1 MKRILVIALALIMTF
16 TFTVPFA
23 LMADAEQPAYAFYDF
38 DSYKDLIQGLTDSS
52 SVSFSTLMTDCTTVC
67 KDTLT
72 AFAKGEIKI
81 RIPTINGEPAPLRN
95 KDGFSSIT
103 FFASE
108 LYNLPWTWYD
118 CKVGEYDLRINIS
131 YLDAL
136 DNEQLREAVSYTDV
150 LDIIAPDAPS
160 PSNYQDYESYKSIY
174 EKDMT
179 LYNGKTVKAMIC
191 ELKESSN
198 VHVMIHIDGV
208 LMILYGDNSL
218 LADSFFESLDL
229 VAAED
234 AIKGDVNMDGGF
246 DSLDYVLLK
255 RVYFGTYPEEKLN
268 CTRGDLN
275 GNGQIDSMDYVLL
288 KRAYF
293 GTYEIK

>member
-1 MKRILVIALALIMTF
+1 
-16 TFTVPFA
+16 
-23 LMADAEQPAYAFYDF
+23 
-38 DSYKDLIQGLTDSS
+38 
-52 SVSFSTLMTDCTTVC
+52 
-67 KDTLT
+67 
-72 AFAKGEIKI
+72 
-81 RIPTINGEPAPLRN
+81 
-95 KDGFSSIT
+95 
-103 FFASE
+103 
-108 LYNLPWTWYD
+108 
-118 CKVGEYDLRINIS
+118 
-131 YLDAL
+131 
-136 DNEQLREAVSYTDV
+136 
-150 LDIIAPDAPS
+150 
-160 PSNYQDYESYKSIY
+160 
-174 EKDMT
+174 MT

-229 VAAED
+229 IAAED